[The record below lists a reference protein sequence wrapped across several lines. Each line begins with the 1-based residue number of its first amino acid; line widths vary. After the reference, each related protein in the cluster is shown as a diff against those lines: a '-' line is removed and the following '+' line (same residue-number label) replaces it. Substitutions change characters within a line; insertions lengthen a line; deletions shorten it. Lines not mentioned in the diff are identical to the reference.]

1 MQYDATTDGLT
12 SEHPTEAR
20 STGSAL
26 PTNRRRRW
34 ALSRR
39 RLALLLTLGFVVVG
53 AAACTPEQIAFVSAV
68 SQPYEN
74 VLDGD
79 QLAALRKCE
88 SGDNYE
94 AIDRSGSF
102 RGAYQFTRG
111 TWDSVASRH
120 FDWLVG
126 VDPAEADPWWQ
137 DLMAR
142 ALYSERGPQPW
153 PVCGRRL

>member
-1 MQYDATTDGLT
+1 MQSDATTEGRT
-12 SEHPTEAR
+12 SEHTTPVK
-20 STGSAL
+20 
-26 PTNRRRRW
+26 RRPRW
-34 ALSRR
+34 ATSRR
-39 RLALLLTLGFVVVG
+39 RLALLFTLGVVVVG
-53 AAACTPEQIAFVSAV
+53 GAACTPEQIAFVSAA
-68 SQPYEN
+68 SEPYQH

-79 QLAALRKCE
+79 QLQALRQCE

-94 AIDRSGSF
+94 AVDRSGSF

-120 FDWLVG
+120 FEWLVG
-126 VDPAEADPWWQ
+126 LDPAEADPWWQ

-142 ALYSERGPQPW
+142 ALYTERGRQPW